1 MSLPTVFHR
10 AIWQHQLRDALRYW
24 LLLPAAVLV
33 PGLAGDRLLGLG
45 PLPWPGPRL
54 VTGTLV
60 AAAGGL
66 LVGRAMRDLDR
77 FGNGTPN
84 PLRPPRTLVTEGSY
98 RLCRHPMWLGYDLV
112 ALGVILALGSPVTL
126 AVCLPL
132 FVVFQFRF
140 LKKEEHVLALKFTST
155 YPAYRARTPFLLPR
169 PRPTRPGS
177 GTTKES

>member
-1 MSLPTVFHR
+1 MLIHTT
-10 AIWQHQLRDALRYW
+10 IWRQQVRDGLFYW
-24 LLLPAAVLV
+24 LGLPAAVLV
-33 PGLAGDRLLGLG
+33 PGLIGDRLLGLG

-54 VTGTLV
+54 
-60 AAAGGL
+60 AAGALAAILGGL
-66 LVGRAMRDLDR
+66 LVGRAMRDFER
-77 FGNGTPN
+77 FGGGTPN

-132 FVVFQFRF
+132 FVVFQVRF
-140 LKKEEHVLALKFTST
+140 LKKEEHVLALKFKST

-169 PRPTRPGS
+169 PWSTKPPS